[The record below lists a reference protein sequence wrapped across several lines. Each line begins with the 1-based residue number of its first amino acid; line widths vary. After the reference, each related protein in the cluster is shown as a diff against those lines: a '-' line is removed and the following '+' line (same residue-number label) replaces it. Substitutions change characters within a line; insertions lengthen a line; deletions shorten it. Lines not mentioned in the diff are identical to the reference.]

1 MNIGV
6 WIWSEEADKYG
17 SKLASINLV
26 QGELGFLKFW
36 WWRGSVVVSMGDGGI
51 TCMLLQQHHM
61 EGFPILK
68 KTLYGNRG
76 NNNNKKYKVEN
87 DGICVKKSH
96 KDEVEEC
103 ELETLNADDGDEDTF
118 LLIQY
123 PLSLSL
129 FLLII
134 VVT

>member
-1 MNIGV
+1 
-6 WIWSEEADKYG
+6 
-17 SKLASINLV
+17 
-26 QGELGFLKFW
+26 
-36 WWRGSVVVSMGDGGI
+36 MGDGGI

-68 KTLYGNRG
+68 KTLYSNRG
-76 NNNNKKYKVEN
+76 NNNNNKYKVEN
-87 DGICVKKSH
+87 DEICVKKSH

-129 FLLII
+129 SSS
-134 VVT
+134 